1 MYLFATDSTR
11 KGGDARMNGY
21 TMADA
26 VKFLLGLLMA
36 ISMAF
41 VSMVTRA
48 NDSRVDRLENSLIIY
63 QQQVS
68 ELSREVAAARA
79 DIASN
84 RRQLDR
90 IESKLDRAL
99 P

>member
-1 MYLFATDSTR
+1 
-11 KGGDARMNGY
+11 MNGY

-63 QQQVS
+63 QQQAS